1 MHMEPRYTYGGDEFL
16 FAELAEEM
24 SLEANFRVS
33 AITQHLKNKELSG
46 VVDICPAN
54 ASYMVRFNPDVLSA
68 EKLLAEMQNSDWT
81 TSQSSRVHLSARVV
95 DVPIL
100 FEDPWTREA
109 LMKARDRHQAPDS
122 TDIEYAADINGYATK
137 EDFIQALV
145 GAPYLVSMTGF
156 VPGLPWCFQIT
167 PRDRQIEVPKYVR
180 PRTYTPERAFG
191 FGGAFACIYPVQGA
205 GGYQLFG
212 IAPGPI
218 FDREQRLPDFKESM
232 VFPQPGDIFNYRAI
246 TMEEYEA
253 LRAQVEQGNFQYRMT
268 SVEFHP
274 DEVISD
280 PEGFSRRA
288 LGGLY
293 GD

>member
-68 EKLLAEMQNSDWT
+68 EKLLAEMQNSDRT

-167 PRDRQIEVPKYVR
+167 PRNRQIEVPKYVR

>member
-167 PRDRQIEVPKYVR
+167 PRNRQIEVPKYVR